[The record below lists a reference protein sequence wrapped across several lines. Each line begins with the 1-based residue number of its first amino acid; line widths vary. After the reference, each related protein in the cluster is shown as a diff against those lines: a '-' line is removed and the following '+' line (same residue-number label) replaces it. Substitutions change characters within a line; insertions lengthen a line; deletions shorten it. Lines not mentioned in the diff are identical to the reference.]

1 MSYGNAIPIRLKD
14 SSDVT
19 KGLQRFN
26 SSDED
31 YLAHKVG
38 PLLVQSDSNNHGAL
52 GIFRYDSTALGLGT
66 LVNTILDQNVGAGG
80 NSSVTITQDNTTLY
94 RTNRQ
99 TQIAQSA
106 TIGGINHFHPASMD
120 SDGKGRMVIS
130 EMDSDQFGTLVDR
143 INGKVIDSDLIGVYK
158 LAVGSSSGG
167 SQSGY
172 TEVLPNFFGDTIRD
186 SADSSSNLT
195 NYSIWQR
202 TSGTTTPSTRKP
214 LFFKRGDSDEVPV
227 PNVQFYRDSTAP
239 HDSAGASV
247 FNFQRNDILK
257 RPVVGFRKYTTD
269 SAGANSAFNLYPDKK
284 TLVKL
289 FGNHNNTTSE
299 NRMSRFKTNY
309 LITDNSSLDS
319 ANATFSA
326 SDRISFFSG
335 RSDSDAIGYSENKL
349 RGVKIKTK
357 RFSNVAD
364 YGGVTSAIRNSSAV
378 QNLKDSNGYHTFEV
392 LFDKNTKFNL
402 KSFDSASHGYGM
414 GSGFYQSNTGSRWQN
429 RFPVEGSSYLEVDSA
444 GFTNVSS
451 ATRTLIDAIK
461 TANSGILPAAFDAN
475 PLNNSNS
482 MGALDSDQIS
492 LLTFRD
498 FKGLQEM
505 DSDAIR
511 GSIGGRARLRMQF
524 PDRVGSYAVLSAVQ
538 GTPLDNGFTGTWVAK
553 GTATDTRRVVAD
565 TQNYTRDRTENFS
578 RDFEGDFAG
587 EYSRTRSSNYLRLR
601 TSNYTRDFVSNRVT
615 TRTSSYSAGFLG
627 NYSRNFTR
635 NSTNTFTGNFTR
647 TSTYSSGFIGNFTGD
662 YTGNI
667 AYTGDFVGDYQQTA
681 SGHAAGTTITAS
693 PLGHIST
700 YSWRQATIGGQQ
712 VAGYWGGGYKTYTNS
727 TSTVQYYIAFNSDD
741 DGEGDYYWDYAVFA
755 LKPSTT
761 ATFWIDGNG
770 GCMAPTISVGGV
782 SQNISTSTKARA
794 IHYECSSED
803 FNYPNFPY
811 SSSVSSL
818 PLGTYPTYTRTS
830 TRTSNVPTDY
840 SRNRVTNYTGNF
852 ARVLTFT
859 QDFTG
864 DFTGNFAGEFTRIS
878 PGNFARDFVGD
889 YTGDFT
895 RTRASLYTRDSVF
908 LAYQNYTRVAQ
919 VNYVSDYVGNYV
931 GNFTRVSVS
940 NAGNDIVAYLG
951 PDPAASFYGDTG
963 EYEYLGPA
971 RFTGNYGRI
980 FAANY
985 TRTFVGDF
993 TGNYSRVLARTATLS
1008 FAREFIGN
1016 YTDDFQR
1023 TRSSAFLATE
1033 GFSRDFEGNFEG
1045 NFAGDFTRNFEGN
1058 YARGFE
1064 GAYAGAYVRDFIG
1077 DFTGNFIGNYTGGI
1091 ITTPTEIINT
1101 YTLYAK
1107 KA

>member
-38 PLLVQSDSNNHGAL
+38 PLLVQSDSSNHGAL
-52 GIFRYDSTALGLGT
+52 GIFQYDSTALGLGT
-66 LVNTILDQNVGAGG
+66 LTNTILDQNVGEGG
-80 NSSVTITQDNTTLY
+80 DNSVTITQEYTTLF

-143 INGKVIDSDLIGVYK
+143 INGKVIDSDLIGAYK

-186 SADSSSNLT
+186 SADSSSNST

-335 RSDSDAIGYSENKL
+335 RSDSDADGYSENKL

-505 DSDAIR
+505 DSDTIR

-553 GTATDTRRVVAD
+553 GTATDTRRVIAD
-565 TQNYTRDRTENFS
+565 TQSYTRDRTENFS
-578 RDFEGDFAG
+578 RNFEGDFAG

-601 TSNYTRDFVSNRVT
+601 TSSYTTDFVSNRIT
-615 TRTSSYSAGFLG
+615 TRTSSFSAGFLG

-635 NSTNTFTGNFTR
+635 NSTNIFTGNFTR
-647 TSTYSSGFIGNFTGD
+647 TSTYARNFTGNFEGN
-662 YTGNI
+662 YTGNL
-667 AYTGDFVGDYQQTA
+667 AYAGDFTGNYQQAA

-693 PLGHIST
+693 PI
-700 YSWRQATIGGQQ
+700 YNWQQATVGGQS
-712 VAGYWGGGYKTYTNS
+712 VAGYWGYGYKTYTNN
-727 TSTVQYYIAFNSDD
+727 TSTVQYYIGYDGED
-741 DGEGDYYWDYAVFA
+741 DGEGDYYWDYAIFA
-755 LKPSTT
+755 IKPGVT
-761 ATFWIDGNG
+761 ATLWIDGG
-770 GCMAPTISVGGV
+770 GGGQNPTISVNGV
-782 SQNISTSTKARA
+782 SQNISTSTLARR
-794 IHYECSSED
+794 IHQDMNTED
-803 FNYPNFPY
+803 FDYPSFPY

-818 PLGTYPTYTRTS
+818 PLGTYPQYTRTS
-830 TRTSNVPTDY
+830 TRTSNVPINYART
-840 SRNRVTNYTGNF
+840 RVTNYAGNF
-852 ARVLTFT
+852 ARILTST

-895 RTRASLYTRDSVF
+895 RTRASLYTRVSNYNAEEF
-908 LAYQNYTRVAQ
+908 YTRNSTRNSA
-919 VNYVSDYVGNYV
+919 DT
-931 GNFTRVSVS
+931 FTRVSVGVFTRTS
-940 NAGNDIVAYLG
+940 AATDGTTAIYIG
-951 PDPAASFYGDTG
+951 PDPAAMLYGDTG
-963 EYEYLGPA
+963 EYEYLGIA
-971 RFTGNYGRI
+971 RYTGNYARNFLGIYARN
-980 FAANY
+980 F
-985 TRTFVGDF
+985 TGDF
-993 TGNYSRVLARTATLS
+993 TGNYTRTVSYQRTLGFSRD
-1008 FAREFIGN
+1008 FEGN
-1016 YTDDFQR
+1016 YTDNFQR
-1023 TRSSAFLATE
+1023 TRSSTFLATE

-1045 NFAGDFTRNFEGN
+1045 NYSGNFTRTFEGN
-1058 YARGFE
+1058 YARGFAGE
-1064 GAYAGAYVRDFIG
+1064 YAGTYARDFTG
-1077 DFTGNFIGNYTGGI
+1077 DFTGNFIGNYAGGI
-1091 ITTPTEIINT
+1091 ITTPTEVINT